1 MSGFSLRPYQD
12 GALTATFEFWR
23 NGGGSPL
30 IDLATGLGKSVVVAE
45 LCKRLRKASP
55 DVRIM
60 MLVHVR
66 ELVQQNFLQLLRVW
80 PEAPVG
86 VYSAGL
92 NKRDVHKSIVFASI
106 QSVYSKAEVFGVRH
120 CIIVDEAHLIPH
132 KSEGMYRQFIDG
144 LRAQYPG
151 LRVVGL
157 TATPYRTDSG
167 NLTTAEG
174 SLFDEVVYHYGI
186 GEATE
191 DGWLCPLTA
200 KAGQVEIDVQGVKKR
215 GGEFIAKALQ
225 DAANNRDVVEAACD
239 DLVERGKDRRSWL
252 VFCTGIDHAIE
263 VARSLRDRGVTA
275 QTVTGKT
282 PKDERARILRE
293 FKAGNIRAL
302 TNANVLTTGFDAP
315 NVDLLAMLRP
325 TLSTSLYV
333 QMMGRGTRV
342 DGVNLNQFATAE
354 ERCAAIAASRKP
366 NCLVLDYAGNVRRH
380 GPVDVV
386 AVEDKKKREESDEE
400 PGRVEVDDV
409 QAKECPE
416 CEELVA
422 ANARKCKFCGFEF
435 GEPKHA
441 DTPEDLP
448 VLSKQYDDIWF
459 RVNEWRGYVWRN
471 KYKPDAI
478 PTLRV
483 DYIVGVMVDKEW
495 IPFEHPNARGKA
507 VKFWRDHGG
516 QEPVPVTCWE
526 AAQRFEELRRPDEIQ
541 IDTTGKYRE
550 IKNRRYSDAEQ
561 LEEEES

>member
-1 MSGFSLRPYQD
+1 MQLRPYQD
-12 GALTATFEFWR
+12 QALEATFEFWR

-30 IDLATGLGKSVVVAE
+30 IDLATGLGKSVVVAK
-45 LCKRLRKASP
+45 LCQRLRQAAP

-80 PEAPVG
+80 PDAPVG

-92 NKRDVHKSIVFASI
+92 NKRDIHKSIVFASI
-106 QSVYSKAEVFGVRH
+106 QSVYSKADVFGARH
-120 CIIVDEAHLIPH
+120 CVIVDEAHLIPN
-132 KSEGMYRQFIDG
+132 KSEGMYREFLDG
-144 LRAQYPG
+144 LRATYPG

-200 KAGQVEIDVQGVKKR
+200 KAGRSEIDVAGVKKR
-215 GGEFIAKALQ
+215 GGEFVSKALQ
-225 DAANNRDVVEAACD
+225 EAALNRDIVEAACD
-239 DLVERGKDRRSWL
+239 DLVERGRDRRSWL
-252 VFCTGIDHAIE
+252 LFCTGVDHAIE
-263 VARSLRDRGVTA
+263 VARSLQARGIA
-275 QTVTGKT
+275 AETVTGKT
-282 PKDERARILRE
+282 PKDQRARILRD
-293 FKAGNIRAL
+293 FKAGKIRAL

-315 NVDLLAMLRP
+315 NVDLIAMLRP

-342 DGVNLNQFATAE
+342 DGVDLNAFESAG
-354 ERCAAIAASRKP
+354 ERRSAIAASRKP

-386 AVEDKKKREESDEE
+386 SVEDKRAPGEAEEE
-400 PGRVEVDDV
+400 PGRVEADDV

-441 DTPEDLP
+441 DTAEDLP
-448 VLSKQYDDIWF
+448 VLSKEYDERWF
-459 RVNEWRGYVWRN
+459 KVNSWSGYLHRKKN
-471 KYKPDAI
+471 RPDAV

-483 DYIVGVMVDKEW
+483 DYIVGPLVDSVW
-495 IPFEHPNARGKA
+495 MPFEHPGPIRAKA
-507 VKFWRDHGG
+507 AKFWKDHGG
-516 QEPVPVTCWE
+516 NQPVPATCWE
-526 AAQRFEELRRPDEIQ
+526 AAQRFAELRKPDEVQ

-550 IKNRRYSDAEQ
+550 IKNWRYSDAGQ
-561 LEEEES
+561 MEEEE